1 MGRRAQVTEER
12 RMDEGVMGEKGN
24 ISAEHSQNS
33 GVCESVSR
41 KRQHARAGSRN
52 RHLLYATMVH
62 CHIKEIEVFPQK
74 VFFFIT

>member
-1 MGRRAQVTEER
+1 MTEER

-41 KRQHARAGSRN
+41 KRQHARAGKQEPSPSLRN
-52 RHLLYATMVH
+52 NGSLSH
-62 CHIKEIEVFPQK
+62 KGN
-74 VFFFIT
+74 